1 MLERAVDVLM
11 VMAVLFDL
19 RLIEIALMI
28 RDTEKAGKNGDVRL
42 FLSTLRLS
50 LALFSITHATNY
62 CHLVAEFLEWWELA
76 SDAERLLFE
85 KFYYTKISP
94 CGKPI
99 WVDRGVE
106 WTVRHIRGFLGHR
119 VRPANH
125 DSVIERVVSE
135 IPWQT
140 RAKRD
145 FRCILGT
152 ENQAEY
158 SYGDWNEKSFVLGD
172 AFYETRVA
180 LDATNFWG
188 PGPLEGEL
196 ECEQEGTYV
205 LHDSSSKNDGNEKL
219 VSSSILEGFEIGIN
233 RGIDYFIEHHLE
245 NRYIKKRSEVNA
257 TLKLLPTNH
266 EIRKKDLEITKAIRL
281 STDSAELNQLQKHF
295 NKTQIILALNWL
307 RDDLYT
313 DIPVYSTNDNSRMEL
328 CVALCTYRKRY
339 FEEFPEVAQRK
350 REELDQLDASDA
362 STTKTTREEYITGR
376 IYQLDNDVVQ
386 SFL

>member
-1 MLERAVDVLM
+1 MSGFHFQMEFLTMRGRLCHDVFAFFGRKWRPSDPSFNWITTIRDPNDALLELPQYLLCHYRAAAEAAANVCDIPFQDITESQIHKYMLERAVDVPM

-28 RDTEKAGKNGDVRL
+28 RDTEKTGKNGDVRL

-135 IPWQT
+135 IPWRT

-219 VSSSILEGFEIGIN
+219 ISSSILEGFKIGIN

-266 EIRKKDLEITKAIRL
+266 EIRKKDLEITKAIRF
-281 STDSAELNQLQKHF
+281 STDSK
-295 NKTQIILALNWL
+295 
-307 RDDLYT
+307 
-313 DIPVYSTNDNSRMEL
+313 
-328 CVALCTYRKRY
+328 
-339 FEEFPEVAQRK
+339 
-350 REELDQLDASDA
+350 
-362 STTKTTREEYITGR
+362 
-376 IYQLDNDVVQ
+376 
-386 SFL
+386 